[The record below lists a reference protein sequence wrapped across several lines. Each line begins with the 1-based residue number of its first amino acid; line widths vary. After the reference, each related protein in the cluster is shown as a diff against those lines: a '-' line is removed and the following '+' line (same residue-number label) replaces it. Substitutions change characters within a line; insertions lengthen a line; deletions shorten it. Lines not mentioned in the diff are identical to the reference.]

1 MILTILPIYVKNFI
15 NILKLKIFLTNPKL
29 LSFFTLPMRDLNHG
43 TGTPPK
49 KKKKNLGTSNR
60 RRQSQKIFT
69 KQFHK
74 NLRSAKL
81 KQGNL
86 ANSWTV
92 SQMQV
97 RNPLLKYDHPRRY
110 ARPHQPP
117 EKRLFLLAGPK
128 KLNNLIR
135 NCHFC
140 RIGQQ
145 KRGKLAKRGKNEGGW
160 AAEKKS

>member
-1 MILTILPIYVKNFI
+1 LRENLVLYFRTKKILKKPKKGTIISMILTILPIYVKNFI

-97 RNPLLKYDHPRRY
+97 RNPLLKSDHPQRY
-110 ARPHQPP
+110 SLLHQSPR
-117 EKRLFLLAGPK
+117 KTSLFAGGAK
-128 KLNNLIR
+128 KT
-135 NCHFC
+135 
-140 RIGQQ
+140 
-145 KRGKLAKRGKNEGGW
+145 E
-160 AAEKKS
+160 